1 MYGCYVEVV
10 FHFVAKS
17 SLPHI
22 SKFVNPDDT
31 ETVHVQIISITEC
44 VS

>member
-1 MYGCYVEVV
+1 MCFCTECASVLYI
-10 FHFVAKS
+10 S
-17 SLPHI
+17 SLPQVA
-22 SKFVNPDDT
+22 KFVNPDNT